1 MLSIKSVAHHAGTM
15 PWFEE
20 SGQESA
26 LWSFILVGYG
36 KCVYWVEGE
45 KVLLEKGDVLLI
57 PAGTRFYGK
66 SIPSLSHEKYVV
78 TFTIAA
84 EADPP
89 LPIIAVAHHLHL
101 RSLQADLLLGRIQTM
116 EEEWKE
122 HLPYCKAMGQALL
135 LEVLTR
141 LNREWDQGPRSSV
154 KHRQAEAMKAYIKNH
169 YREKVTKYE
178 LAATIG
184 KSPNYTA
191 ALFSETT
198 GQTISDYVHAMRIK
212 TAIYMLR
219 HSQLTVGD
227 IADYL
232 GYCDTSYFH
241 RTFRRLTGT
250 SPSAYM
256 KERVEP
262 LQ

>member
-1 MLSIKSVAHHAGTM
+1 MLSVKSVSRHAGTM

-20 SGQESA
+20 SGQENA

-36 KCVYWVEGE
+36 KCVYWLEGE

-57 PAGTRFYGK
+57 PAGTSFYGK

-78 TFTIAA
+78 TFAVSTETGLA
-84 EADPP
+84 
-89 LPIIAVAHHLHL
+89 LPITAVTHPLHL
-101 RSLQADLLLGRIQTM
+101 RSTQADLLLGRIQTM
-116 EEEWKE
+116 WEEWTE
-122 HLPYCKAMGQALL
+122 QFPYREAMGHALL
-135 LEVLTR
+135 LEMLTR
-141 LNREWDQGPRSSV
+141 LNREWDHGPRSSV

-169 YREKVTKYE
+169 YREKVTKDE
-178 LAATIG
+178 LAAAIG
-184 KSPNYTA
+184 KSPNYA
-191 ALFSETT
+191 ATLFRLTT
-198 GQTISDYVHAMRIK
+198 GQTISDYVHTMRIK

-241 RTFRRLTGT
+241 RTFRRLTGA
-250 SPSAYM
+250 SPSVYM